1 MGRHPYT
8 YAADLI
14 RSWAGYNKFG
24 TVLSRSS
31 ASQVIGGFAE
41 VLGLT
46 KEELSEKLSWY
57 YQEHQQEISDNSIEK
72 LKREFPNT
80 VGSLLLDN
88 QDDYKGVRGHIK
100 EIIELHGK
108 GSNKYRVRVVDEMPE
123 EDDYKG
129 ADHD

>member
-57 YQEHQQEISDNSIEK
+57 YQEHQQEISDNNIEK

-80 VGSLLLDN
+80 AGSPLLDN
-88 QDDYKGVRGHIK
+88 QDDYKG
-100 EIIELHGK
+100 
-108 GSNKYRVRVVDEMPE
+108 
-123 EDDYKG
+123 

>member
-46 KEELSEKLSWY
+46 KEELSEKLSRY

-72 LKREFPNT
+72 LKREFPKAIK
-80 VGSLLLDN
+80 GSLLLDN
-88 QDDYKGVRGHIK
+88 QDDYKG
-100 EIIELHGK
+100 
-108 GSNKYRVRVVDEMPE
+108 
-123 EDDYKG
+123 